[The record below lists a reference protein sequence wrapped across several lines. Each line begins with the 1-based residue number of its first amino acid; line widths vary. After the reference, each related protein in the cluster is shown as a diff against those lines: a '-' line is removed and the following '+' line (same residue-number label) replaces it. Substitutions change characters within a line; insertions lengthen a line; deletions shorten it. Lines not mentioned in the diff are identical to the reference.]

1 MYYDS
6 PTSTD
11 PALNQPV
18 ENLSSETGTSD
29 GTSRPVP
36 EPEALTKIDSA
47 ATKTP
52 ATPGFGLSG
61 GQMFMMFLTLVGVV
75 LVAQGLRKKNAKSM
89 PNELAEIDS
98 IRRELAAKYPVDPPK
113 PRVTP
118 QTQSREL
125 AADMKELTDRLSSQL
140 EAKAARIEALLV
152 QADARIVEL
161 KYLASSASHAAD
173 APVARIGATEPP
185 RSLRLENP
193 VDPIHQKVYDLAD
206 AGMNSVEIARVVGQP
221 TGHIELIL
229 NLRSTARSATR

>member
-1 MYYDS
+1 LFYDS
-6 PTSTD
+6 PTSPD

-18 ENLSSETGTSD
+18 ENLSSESGTSD

-61 GQMFMMFLTLVGVV
+61 GQMFMMFLTLIGVV

-89 PNELAEIDS
+89 PSELAEIDS

-152 QADARIVEL
+152 QADARIIEL
-161 KYLASSASHAAD
+161 KYLASTATHGAD
-173 APVARIGATEPP
+173 APVARIGATEP
-185 RSLRLENP
+185 RSLRIENP

-206 AGMNSVEIARVVGQP
+206 AGMNSIDIARVIGQP

-229 NLRSTARSATR
+229 NLRSTAQSVTR